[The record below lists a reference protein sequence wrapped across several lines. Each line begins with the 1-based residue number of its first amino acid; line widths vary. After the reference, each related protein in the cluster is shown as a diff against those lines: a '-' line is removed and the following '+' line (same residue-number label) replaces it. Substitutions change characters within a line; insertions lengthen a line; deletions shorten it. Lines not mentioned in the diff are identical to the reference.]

1 MTSPLPAHLAVAIRE
16 RIAVLREAWN
26 LDEVSAPSHRWPQ
39 DHPVA
44 PGPSGDRPTSRAPR
58 KPGGHDAHVPHP
70 AP

>member
-39 DHPVA
+39 DHPA
-44 PGPSGDRPTSRAPR
+44 TGRRPRHHATPGATTPTFPTSASAPALR
-58 KPGGHDAHVPHP
+58 
-70 AP
+70 